1 MTSFGG
7 KVVVVTGASKGIGRA
22 IAQYLGE
29 SGASV
34 VVNYNK
40 DEAGANSTVK
50 NIKECGGYAVAVQG
64 DVSKYSEAKMLV
76 DKTIEIFGKVDI
88 LINNA
93 GISYVGLFMDMTEE
107 ELQKITDIN
116 LKGIMFTTHAALPHF
131 IKVKKGHIVNI
142 SSVWGNVGA
151 SCEVAYSATKGGVN
165 SFTKA
170 LAKELAPSNI
180 RVNAVSPGVI
190 NTSMNKWLTDE
201 EKLSLE
207 EDIPMGR
214 FGEVNEIAKT
224 IAFLCSDE
232 SSYITGQIITVDGG
246 ML

>member
-1 MTSFGG
+1 MNFGG
-7 KVVVVTGASKGIGRA
+7 KVVVVTGASRGIGRG
-22 IAQYLGE
+22 IAQYLGKA
-29 SGASV
+29 GASV

-40 DEAGANSTVK
+40 DDAEANSVVTD
-50 NIKECGGYAVAVQG
+50 IKECGGYAVAVQA
-64 DVSKYSEAKMLV
+64 DVSKYSQAKALI

-116 LKGIMFTTHAALPHF
+116 LKGVMFTTHAALPHF
-131 IKVKKGHIVNI
+131 IKTKKGHIVNI
-142 SSVWGNVGA
+142 SSIWGNVGA

-165 SFTKA
+165 SFSRA

-190 NTSMNKWLTDE
+190 NTTMNKWLTE
-201 EKLSLE
+201 EERFSLK

-214 FGEVNEIAKT
+214 FGEVSEIAKT

-232 SSYITGQIITVDGG
+232 SSYITGQVITVDGG